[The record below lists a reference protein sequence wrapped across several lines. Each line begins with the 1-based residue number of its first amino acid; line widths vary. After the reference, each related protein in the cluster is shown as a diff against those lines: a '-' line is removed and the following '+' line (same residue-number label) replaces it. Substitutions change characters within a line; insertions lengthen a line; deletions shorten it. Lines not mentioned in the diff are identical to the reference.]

1 MDSHHSPW
9 NSDQVLVASDEDS
22 DLLLQLQASLSGSEC
37 NQGSSEQDFGP
48 ESSLHFSGRII
59 SVTFTIPYRL
69 QALEGKDDWEVD
81 LCHRHDH
88 SVQFDVLNHL
98 SSPDSPWDHTIV
110 GWTGEVEFSETGG
123 SGEDTSGVG
132 GTTEGAKYY
141 EVSASDADKLGLGST
156 TE

>member
-1 MDSHHSPW
+1 MDSRHSPW

-69 QALEGKDDWEVD
+69 QALKGKDDWVRM
-81 LCHRHDH
+81 LR
-88 SVQFDVLNHL
+88 L
-98 SSPDSPWDHTIV
+98 SLPLLSCQLGIIIARLRFRELTQV
-110 GWTGEVEFSETGG
+110 GSR
-123 SGEDTSGVG
+123 S
-132 GTTEGAKYY
+132 
-141 EVSASDADKLGLGST
+141 LPPP
-156 TE
+156 